1 MQASSMAPLGLKQC
15 HVSAPSLS
23 GIGSS
28 ATPLPG
34 QLLHKAL
41 SSQNYCVPA
50 DYCLLPLVVY
60 NDAATL
66 CKERLSC
73 EVMAIAAANAADAAF
88 EELLDLLS
96 DAVRHT
102 PMVRPFLPGPFWHVV
117 GLTITCDV

>member
-15 HVSAPSLS
+15 HVSASSLS
-23 GIGSS
+23 GVGSS
-28 ATPLPG
+28 TTPLPG
-34 QLLHKAL
+34 QLLRKAL
-41 SSQNYCVPA
+41 SSQNNGVPA

-66 CKERLSC
+66 CKERMSC
-73 EVMAIAAANAADAAF
+73 EVMAIAAAHAADA

-102 PMVRPFLPGPFWHVV
+102 PMVRPFLPGKIIHNV
-117 GLTITCDV
+117 TA